1 MSEKILSVIIPSYNS
16 KPYLDKCLASLIVP
30 DRMDQ
35 MDIIVVNDGS
45 TDGSEA
51 ITMICICS
59 TSFRKTKELKQP
71 KGFP

>member
-35 MDIIVVNDGS
+35 MDIIVV
-45 TDGSEA
+45 
-51 ITMICICS
+51 TMVQQMEVRRSVRII
-59 TSFRKTKELKQP
+59 
-71 KGFP
+71 